1 MFIENKQ
8 GEVALDL
15 ARKVNSEL

>member
-8 GEVALDL
+8 KQFKL
-15 ARKVNSEL
+15 